1 MTDSIRYRPDDVRWF
16 DQQVREPNI
25 ALEAAAIR
33 QDMDNALTLSP
44 LEVVLIGEAIQE
56 GRTRFYQEEA
66 QRALT
71 ITEAPCPYET
81 PEPLMTWRSVL
92 FSAVMALWF
101 NNWTRRLM
109 IALAY
114 AVAVGAVVGGAHE
127 IAKLLA
133 GVR

>member
-1 MTDSIRYRPDDVRWF
+1 MADINYRPDDIRWF

-44 LEVVLIGEAIQE
+44 LEVVLLGEAIQE

-71 ITEAPCPYET
+71 ITEAPQCWDED
-81 PEPLMTWRSVL
+81 EWRDQALSRHRRKYGRGIVL
-92 FSAVMALWF
+92 AVVIMAGCV
-101 NNWTRRLM
+101 
-109 IALAY
+109 LAIIGVLY
-114 AVAVGAVVGGAHE
+114 AVKHWG
-127 IAKLLA
+127 LS
-133 GVR
+133 